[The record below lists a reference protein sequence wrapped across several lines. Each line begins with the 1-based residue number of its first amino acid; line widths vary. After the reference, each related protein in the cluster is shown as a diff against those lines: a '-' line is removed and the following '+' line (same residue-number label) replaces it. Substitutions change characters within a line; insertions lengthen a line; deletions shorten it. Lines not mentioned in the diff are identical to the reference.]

1 MNNHDRN
8 LLAITATA
16 PNAYRIDAASSLL
29 RFVATSGNKGSCSDF
44 KECRMAGGLEMPEGQ
59 LEVAGADVI
68 RARCSKTVVKKRN
81 SVLRHAT
88 NAGLQVLLQ
97 SKI

>member
-1 MNNHDRN
+1 M
-8 LLAITATA
+8 A
-16 PNAYRIDAASSLL
+16 NAYRIDAALSLL
-29 RFVATSGNKGSCSDF
+29 RFVATSGNKDSCSDF
-44 KECRMAGGLEMPEGQ
+44 KECRMAITGGLEMPEGQ